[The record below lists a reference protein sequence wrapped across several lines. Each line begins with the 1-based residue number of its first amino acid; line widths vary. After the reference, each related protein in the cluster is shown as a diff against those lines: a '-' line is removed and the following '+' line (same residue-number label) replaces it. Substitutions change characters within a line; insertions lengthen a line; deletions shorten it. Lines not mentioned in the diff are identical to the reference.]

1 MEIPKFAFSECT
13 SLEKVWINGE
23 SKERIIVGIE
33 AFNKCINLKEINFWD
48 RIEQIYM
55 SAFYQCNSL
64 TNLSFS
70 NNLTQIGHRAFKECE
85 GLVTV
90 ELPNSVTYIGEEVF
104 AQCSNLISCIL
115 PNNPAF
121 TELEYG
127 TFYFCFG
134 LKSIQIPEYIEIIG
148 NSCFANT
155 GLEEIDLKNVK
166 QIKRSAFFATKLKE
180 VTLPDNLEVI
190 EPIAFNSCSYLTKFY
205 GHSAFNPNTEEDFS
219 NYLIYKDPVT
229 YNELIPE
236 RTTYKILCVAGGV
249 SDFSFHNN
257 IEIIGEYSFWG
268 CNNLVE
274 LKVPGSVKGLENNA
288 FYACNKLESISLPQT
303 ITYLPQYVVGF
314 CYNLQHIWK
323 RTSTDINEVWKENNL
338 GDLEYIGNSAF
349 YFCTELPEIR
359 MHDVGRIEDSVFY
372 NCTKLGEI
380 EVSSNTIIPTI
391 NAGSNNI
398 WGGIEDSSSEYST
411 VIGSRV
417 PEEQRIFRAKSS
429 AKWDQLASGNM
440 WKLLWEHLG
449 YTLTL
454 E

>member
-1 MEIPKFAFSECT
+1 M
-13 SLEKVWINGE
+13 
-23 SKERIIVGIE
+23 
-33 AFNKCINLKEINFWD
+33 
-48 RIEQIYM
+48 
-55 SAFYQCNSL
+55 
-64 TNLSFS
+64 
-70 NNLTQIGHRAFKECE
+70 
-85 GLVTV
+85 
-90 ELPNSVTYIGEEVF
+90 
-104 AQCSNLISCIL
+104 
-115 PNNPAF
+115 
-121 TELEYG
+121 
-127 TFYFCFG
+127 
-134 LKSIQIPEYIEIIG
+134 
-148 NSCFANT
+148 
-155 GLEEIDLKNVK
+155 
-166 QIKRSAFFATKLKE
+166 
-180 VTLPDNLEVI
+180 
-190 EPIAFNSCSYLTKFY
+190 
-205 GHSAFNPNTEEDFS
+205 
-219 NYLIYKDPVT
+219 
-229 YNELIPE
+229 
-236 RTTYKILCVAGGV
+236 
-249 SDFSFHNN
+249 
-257 IEIIGEYSFWG
+257 
-268 CNNLVE
+268 
-274 LKVPGSVKGLENNA
+274 
-288 FYACNKLESISLPQT
+288 ESISLPQT